1 MTMRLLFSL
10 FLFAGVSRVAAAHT
24 LGNEDGVIVQLWHQM
39 LGLHHFPL
47 TALLIVAAVI
57 LLRRWRAPD

>member
-1 MTMRLLFSL
+1 MRLLFSL